1 MLTDAERI
9 IGLYQRH
16 ARAWAAAREDL
27 FGGPLIEVGWLDRFL
42 RMLPPCPAVLDLGC
56 GSGEPIGRYLAEKGC
71 HLTGVDAALE
81 MITMWKGRLP
91 QHAWH
96 VADMRSLSLGR
107 LFDGVL
113 AWDSFFHFSHDD
125 QRRMFPVF
133 RAHAGS
139 GAPLMFTSG
148 PSHGV
153 AMGTFG
159 GEPLYHASLDA
170 AEYRSLLGEH
180 GFDIVA
186 HKVGDP
192 ACGGRTVWLACLR

>member
-139 GAPLMFTSG
+139 GAP
-148 PSHGV
+148 PNVHK
-153 AMGTFG
+153 
-159 GEPLYHASLDA
+159 
-170 AEYRSLLGEH
+170 RSLAWRGYGHIWRRAAVPCESGCRRVPLPTRR
-180 GFDIVA
+180 A
-186 HKVGDP
+186 
-192 ACGGRTVWLACLR
+192 RLRHRGP